1 MPGLLYVY
9 LCIAVCIEFLN
20 LFVYCYFQFAQYLKK
35 KKKSER
41 SRDQRHTGKVNSVAS
56 AFFDTMFNELFFLL
70 LEFFSHRFSEY

>member
-1 MPGLLYVY
+1 MHVLLYVY

-56 AFFDTMFNELFFLL
+56 AFLTPCLMNFF
-70 LEFFSHRFSEY
+70 YN